1 MRISLTV
8 DLPLALAMGS
18 AASGV
23 GRRIKLGLPMQIAAL
38 QSITKGAV
46 RAFWRSPATKVVL
59 FRWTCGMALI
69 RRSRVYAS
77 TRCADRREAA
87 VHVGLN
93 RLRKKSHVNLLG
105 TTGSAVAASIGHISW
120 PYILFDLAA
129 EPTFSAAC

>member
-8 DLPLALAMGS
+8 DLPLAPAMGS

-46 RAFWRSPATKVVL
+46 RAFWRSPATKLVL

-69 RRSRVYAS
+69 RRSRRS
-77 TRCADRREAA
+77 LRPRTRTMLVVVPVSSMKTSRVGLSPPLALAPPLARG
-87 VHVGLN
+87 VHVRAHLFGGVGVFLN
-93 RLRKKSHVNLLG
+93 
-105 TTGSAVAASIGHISW
+105 
-120 PYILFDLAA
+120 
-129 EPTFSAAC
+129 